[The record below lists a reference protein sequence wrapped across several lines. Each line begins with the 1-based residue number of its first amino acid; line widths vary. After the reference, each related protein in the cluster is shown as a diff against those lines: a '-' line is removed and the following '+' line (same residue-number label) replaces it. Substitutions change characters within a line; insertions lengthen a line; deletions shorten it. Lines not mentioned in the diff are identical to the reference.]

1 MAKKK
6 KVDAISDKKKSK
18 KRMVNITINIPE
30 IYDKNIQK
38 LIKMKITP
46 NRSECIRTALR
57 DFLHNEYENLK
68 LLGYFEGVKS
78 EKMISGRKLG
88 EPNLKTKLDDLLMK
102 LQGKDNMINYLKAEL
117 DKYEKGVKNHNTK

>member
-57 DFLHNEYENLK
+57 DFLHNEYDNLK

-88 EPNLKTKLDDLLMK
+88 EPNLKTKLDDLLVK

-117 DKYEKGVKNHNTK
+117 DKYEKDVKNHNTK

>member
-18 KRMVNITINIPE
+18 KKLVNITINIPE

-38 LIKMKITP
+38 LILMKITP
-46 NRSECIRTALR
+46 SRSECIRTALR
-57 DFLHNEYENLK
+57 DFLHKEYENLK

-78 EKMISGRKLG
+78 EKMISGRKFG
-88 EPNLKTKLDDLLMK
+88 SPNLKTKLDDLLVK

>member
-88 EPNLKTKLDDLLMK
+88 EPNLKTKLDDLLVK

>member
-6 KVDAISDKKKSK
+6 KVDNISDKKKTK
-18 KRMVNITINIPE
+18 KRMVNITINLPE
-30 IYDKNIQK
+30 IYDENIQK

-46 NRSECIRTALR
+46 SRSECIRTALR
-57 DFLHNEYENLK
+57 DFLLKEAQNLE

-88 EPNLKTKLDDLLMK
+88 ESNLNTKIDDLLVK

-117 DKYEKGVKNHNTK
+117 EKYEKGEENPK

>member
-57 DFLHNEYENLK
+57 DFLHKEYENLK

-88 EPNLKTKLDDLLMK
+88 EPNLKTKLDDLLVK
-102 LQGKDNMINYLKAEL
+102 LQGKDNIINYLKAEL

>member
-18 KRMVNITINIPE
+18 KRRVNITINIPE

-57 DFLHNEYENLK
+57 DFLHNEYDNLK

-88 EPNLKTKLDDLLMK
+88 EPNLKTKLNDLLVK
-102 LQGKDNMINYLKAEL
+102 LKGKDNMINYLKAEL

>member
-18 KRMVNITINIPE
+18 KKMVNITINIPE

-46 NRSECIRTALR
+46 SRSECIRTALR
-57 DFLHNEYENLK
+57 DFLHKEYENLK

-78 EKMISGRKLG
+78 EKMISGRKFG
-88 EPNLKTKLDDLLMK
+88 EPNLETKLDDLLVK